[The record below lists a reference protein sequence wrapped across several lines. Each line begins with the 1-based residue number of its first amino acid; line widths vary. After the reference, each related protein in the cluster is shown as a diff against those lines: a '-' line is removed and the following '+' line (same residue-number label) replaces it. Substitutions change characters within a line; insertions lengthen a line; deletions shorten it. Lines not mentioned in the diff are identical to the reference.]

1 MKNNKMSAIFSN
13 QHEYKE
19 LKPLTDERSLSTLAF
34 AGKYRLMDFPLSSIV
49 NAGINNVY
57 ALINQEKVRSY
68 FDHLGGGKEWGLDT
82 IGSYD
87 YIDFYQKIIQRQVSG
102 EPYFADIIEFLKT
115 TSYPYAVFIGNKM
128 VGNFD
133 LQSVLHYHQENGN
146 KITGVFK
153 KVKHDRL
160 AFDDQVFVLD
170 NNNNILANQQMMDT
184 QKQFEYNLSLNIYIV
199 NTDWILKQLEKA
211 QMSDSTADISKLLAA
226 LAAKYRSTAY
236 EYTGYL
242 RNIRDIKSYFNANMD
257 MLDQKQF
264 ASLLQGNQKVITR
277 IRNEVGN
284 YYSAGSIVKNSIFG
298 TGCRVFGKVK
308 HSVIS
313 RRVEID
319 KNSWVL
325 NSIVMSSVN
334 IKKGAHVEYAILD
347 KDVTIEAGV
356 TIKGTLEKPIVIRKY
371 DDVNDDWIRNRG

>member
-1 MKNNKMSAIFSN
+1 MSAIFSN

-115 TSYPYAVFIGNKM
+115 TSYPYAVFIGNKI

-284 YYSAGSIVKNSIFG
+284 YYSAGSSVKNSIFG

-325 NSIVMSSVN
+325 NSIVMASVN